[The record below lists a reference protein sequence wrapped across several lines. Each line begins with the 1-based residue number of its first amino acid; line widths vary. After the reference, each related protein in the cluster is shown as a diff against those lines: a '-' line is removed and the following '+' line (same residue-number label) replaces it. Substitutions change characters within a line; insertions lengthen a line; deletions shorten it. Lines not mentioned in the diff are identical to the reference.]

1 METLVW
7 RHIQDRSGREY
18 VSQLWPVDLPLDM
31 VIYTFTLDQLAA
43 VASRK

>member
-7 RHIQDRSGREY
+7 RHIQGRSGREY
-18 VSQLWPVDLPLDM
+18 VSQQWLIDLPLDM

-43 VASRK
+43 VAHRK